1 MSVELGM
8 MVYKGTVYLMES
20 DSTKPTRKSKSVALA
35 SASTTATS
43 TEPDAQAQD
52 QDQDQEQDQEQAQ
65 TQTQT
70 HNRVYIYDPIQ
81 PIQVGL
87 WNSSAGMCFFPGV
100 EDALREGNRD
110 ALLSLVSEKIS

>member
-20 DSTKPTRKSKSVALA
+20 DSTKSTRKSKSPVPAP
-35 SASTTATS
+35 TTETD
-43 TEPDAQAQD
+43 TQA
-52 QDQDQEQDQEQAQ
+52 
-65 TQTQT
+65 QT

-100 EDALREGNRD
+100 EDALHEGNRD
-110 ALLSLVSEKIS
+110 ALLSLVSGKIS

>member
-43 TEPDAQAQD
+43 TEPDAQAQA
-52 QDQDQEQDQEQAQ
+52 QDQDQEQA
-65 TQTQT
+65 QTQT

>member
-20 DSTKPTRKSKSVALA
+20 DSTKPTRKSKTPVPAPTTETGTLA
-35 SASTTATS
+35 
-43 TEPDAQAQD
+43 
-52 QDQDQEQDQEQAQ
+52 
-65 TQTQT
+65 QT

-110 ALLSLVSEKIS
+110 ALLSLISGKIS